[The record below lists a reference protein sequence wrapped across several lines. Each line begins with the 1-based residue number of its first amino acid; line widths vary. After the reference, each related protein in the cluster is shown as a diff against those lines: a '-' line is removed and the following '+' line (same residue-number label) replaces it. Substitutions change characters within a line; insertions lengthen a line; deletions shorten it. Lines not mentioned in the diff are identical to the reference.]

1 MNGSCTDPFYI
12 TLLTRQKIVPNV
24 THGHLQGDNTK
35 RVEVET
41 KRRESMRKRWRG
53 NAHEKKE
60 DSFVVLFLLPI
71 FQFEGHTLIRW
82 CCSWNYKV
90 FAFHSLVSFHH
101 SLLRYQPL
109 PHYLHHLYL
118 SFLLGIPVH
127 ILTKTHTTGK
137 STF

>member
-1 MNGSCTDPFYI
+1 MKGYFRLFIQQRKSHSNFSQILLINVLFLLSMNGSCTDPFYI

-82 CCSWNYKV
+82 CCS
-90 FAFHSLVSFHH
+90 
-101 SLLRYQPL
+101 
-109 PHYLHHLYL
+109 
-118 SFLLGIPVH
+118 
-127 ILTKTHTTGK
+127 
-137 STF
+137 